1 MRSTDDKEV
10 LDHLIQDI
18 AEDSDGKM
26 KRKLHAR
33 HLEMIA
39 IGGTIGTGL
48 FVATGTALA
57 AAGPLGCL
65 ISYLTVG
72 IMVYFVVTSLGE
84 MATYMPITG
93 SFNAYASRF
102 VDEALGFSMGW

>member
-10 LDHLIQDI
+10 MDHLIQDI